1 MVSTFFL
8 ATFRNKIFQVDLSS
22 KLRDKYQSSDQQ
34 WMKTV
39 LTSGTINDKVILIV
53 KNHVEQCLN
62 LLHFGFLF
70 SMSFYFHV
78 HSSPY

>member
-1 MVSTFFL
+1 MVLNFSLITL
-8 ATFRNKIFQVDLSS
+8 KNKIFQVDLSS

-53 KNHVEQCLN
+53 KNHLERCLN

-70 SMSFYFHV
+70 SYFWLHFKT
-78 HSSPY
+78 